1 MFGFGLPEIV
11 VIGVVIF
18 LLFGPNI
25 LRGMSNKLSFGI
37 KESQKAIKEIKQAI
51 EEK

>member
-25 LRGMSNKLSFGI
+25 LRGMSHKLSFGI